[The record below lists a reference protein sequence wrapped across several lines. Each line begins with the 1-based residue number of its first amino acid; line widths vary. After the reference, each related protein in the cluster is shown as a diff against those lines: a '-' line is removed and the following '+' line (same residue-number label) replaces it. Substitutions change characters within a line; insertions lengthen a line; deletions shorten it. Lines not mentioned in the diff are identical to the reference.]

1 LEREFIVCTIGGT
14 GAQEGRKKFQCKSKK
29 QNWNDFDTDKVKS
42 INLQKGRHWTGILA
56 NTSYL

>member
-1 LEREFIVCTIGGT
+1 VEREFIVCTIGGA

-42 INLQKGRHWTGILA
+42 TDLVKGRHWTGFLV